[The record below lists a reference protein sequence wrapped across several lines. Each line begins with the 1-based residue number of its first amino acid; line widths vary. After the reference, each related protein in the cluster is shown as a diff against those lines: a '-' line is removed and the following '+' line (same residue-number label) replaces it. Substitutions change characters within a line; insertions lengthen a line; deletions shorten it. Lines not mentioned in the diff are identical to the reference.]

1 MRKFKELEIWKES
14 RILTKDIYILTNHL
28 PQEEKFG
35 LTSQIR
41 RCVISIPA
49 NIAEGAAKD
58 SQKDFLRYLQISLGS
73 SFELESHLI
82 LCVDLEFL
90 NNEITEVHLQTI
102 ERLQKSIASLIK
114 YVNTKI
120 NIVLNIFYVSQIY

>member
-90 NNEITEVHLQTI
+90 NNEITEVHLHTI

-114 YVNTKI
+114 YVKTKI
-120 NIVLNIFYVSQIY
+120 